1 MANYQLSDVVEYR
14 ARSHINIYDSPKCDR
29 LATQAALGRHLRV
42 VDPPQLRSGGRNGID
57 SVVEGDT
64 TAVMVRLC
72 EDDYPGW
79 LDIRDVELLDVAE
92 TVYHPLV
99 VSEAE
104 IKEKLPI
111 VITFAREA
119 MNQSNYY
126 LWGGTVGP
134 NYDCSGLM
142 QAAFVAAGIWLP
154 RDAYQQEAFTKPISI
169 SALDTSCTILSNGQD
184 ARSTTHQVSC
194 GVGILPA
201 HEKPID
207 NGAKCQLEPGDL
219 VFFGTPEKAT
229 HVGLYLGDNRYIH
242 SSGQAQGRNGIGIDV
257 LSEDGDRVSQ
267 AYYQQL
273 RGYGKVVASYQP
285 S

>member
-1 MANYQLSDVVEYR
+1 MANYQLSDVQEYR

-42 VDPPQLRSGGRNGID
+42 VDPPQVRSGGRNDID

-64 TAVMVRLC
+64 RAVMVRLC

-79 LDIRDVELLDVAE
+79 LDIRDVELLDPTE

-99 VSEAE
+99 LSEAQ
-104 IKEKLPI
+104 IKEKLPR

-154 RDAYQQEAFTKPISI
+154 RDAYQQEAFTKSISI
-169 SALDTSCTILSNGQD
+169 SALE
-184 ARSTTHQVSC
+184 A
-194 GVGILPA
+194 
-201 HEKPID
+201 
-207 NGAKCQLEPGDL
+207 GDL

-229 HVGLYLGDNRYIH
+229 HVGLYLGDSRYIH
-242 SSGQAQGRNGIGIDV
+242 SSGKSPGRNGIGIDV

>member
-14 ARSHINIYDSPKCDR
+14 TRSHINIYDSPKCDR

-42 VDPPQLRSGGRNGID
+42 VELPLRQSDVNL
-57 SVVEGDT
+57 DT

-79 LDIRDVELLDVAE
+79 LDIRDVELLDPTE

-99 VSEAE
+99 LSEAE
-104 IKEKLPI
+104 IKEKLPR

-154 RDAYQQEAFTKPISI
+154 RDAYQQEAFTKPVSI
-169 SALDTSCTILSNGQD
+169 SA
-184 ARSTTHQVSC
+184 
-194 GVGILPA
+194 
-201 HEKPID
+201 
-207 NGAKCQLEPGDL
+207 LEPGDL

-257 LSEDGDRVSQ
+257 LSEDGDLVSQ

>member
-42 VDPPQLRSGGRNGID
+42 VEQ
-57 SVVEGDT
+57 SVRQSDVNLDT
-64 TAVMVRLC
+64 NAVMVRLC

-92 TVYHPLV
+92 TLYHPLV
-99 VSEAE
+99 LYEAE
-104 IKEKLPI
+104 VREKLPLA
-111 VITFAREA
+111 ITFARDA

-142 QAAFVAAGIWLP
+142 QAAFVPAGIWLP

-169 SALDTSCTILSNGQD
+169 TA
-184 ARSTTHQVSC
+184 
-194 GVGILPA
+194 
-201 HEKPID
+201 
-207 NGAKCQLEPGDL
+207 LEPGNL

-285 S
+285 N

>member
-29 LATQAALGRHLRV
+29 LATQAAVGRHLRA
-42 VDPPQLRSGGRNGID
+42 
-57 SVVEGDT
+57 VELPLKQSDANLDT

-79 LDIRDVELLDVAE
+79 LDIRDVELLDATE

-99 VSEAE
+99 LSEAQ
-104 IKEKLPI
+104 IREKLPI
-111 VITFAREA
+111 AITFARDA

-154 RDAYQQEAFTKPISI
+154 RDAYQQEAFIRPISI
-169 SALDTSCTILSNGQD
+169 SD
-184 ARSTTHQVSC
+184 
-194 GVGILPA
+194 
-201 HEKPID
+201 
-207 NGAKCQLEPGDL
+207 LEPGDL
-219 VFFGTPEKAT
+219 VFFGTAEKAT
-229 HVGLYLGDNRYIH
+229 HVGLYLGDSRYIH
-242 SSGQAQGRNGIGIDV
+242 SSGKEQGRNGIGIDV
-257 LSEDGDRVSQ
+257 LSENGDKVSQ
-267 AYYQQL
+267 CYYRQL

-285 S
+285 SELLTVDC

>member
-1 MANYQLSDVVEYR
+1 MANYQLSDVLEYR

-42 VDPPQLRSGGRNGID
+42 VELPLRQSELNL
-57 SVVEGDT
+57 DT

-79 LDIRDVELLDVAE
+79 LDLRDVELLDLAE

-99 VSEAE
+99 LSEE
-104 IKEKLPI
+104 EVREKLPI
-111 VITFAREA
+111 VITFARAA
-119 MNQSNYY
+119 MHQSNYY

-169 SALDTSCTILSNGQD
+169 TA
-184 ARSTTHQVSC
+184 
-194 GVGILPA
+194 
-201 HEKPID
+201 
-207 NGAKCQLEPGDL
+207 LEPGDL

-257 LSEDGDRVSQ
+257 LSEDGDLVSQ

>member
-1 MANYQLSDVVEYR
+1 MTNYQLSDVLEYR

-29 LATQAALGRHLRV
+29 LATQAALGRRLRV
-42 VDPPQLRSGGRNGID
+42 VDPPQPPLHKGGRNGID
-57 SVVEGDT
+57 SVVQGDT
-64 TAVMVRLC
+64 KAVMVRLS

-79 LDIRDVELLDVAE
+79 LDLRDLELLEVTE
-92 TVYHPLV
+92 TLYHPLV
-99 VSEAE
+99 LSEAE
-104 IKEKLPI
+104 IRDKLPI
-111 VITFAREA
+111 AITFTHEA
-119 MNQSNYY
+119 MHQSNYY

-154 RDAYQQEAFTKPISI
+154 RDAYQQEAFTKPVSI
-169 SALDTSCTILSNGQD
+169 D
-184 ARSTTHQVSC
+184 A
-194 GVGILPA
+194 
-201 HEKPID
+201 
-207 NGAKCQLEPGDL
+207 LEPGDL

-229 HVGLYLGDNRYIH
+229 HVGLYLGDDRYIH
-242 SSGQAQGRNGIGIDV
+242 SSGKAQGRDGIGIDV
-257 LSEDGDRVSQ
+257 LSEKGDAVSQ

>member
-1 MANYQLSDVVEYR
+1 MANYQLSDVLEYR

-42 VDPPQLRSGGRNGID
+42 VELPLRQSDVNL
-57 SVVEGDT
+57 DT
-64 TAVMVRLC
+64 RAVMVRLC

-79 LDIRDVELLDVAE
+79 LDIRDVELLDPTE

-99 VSEAE
+99 LSEAQ
-104 IKEKLPI
+104 IKEKLPL

-154 RDAYQQEAFTKPISI
+154 RDAYQQEAFTKPISL
-169 SALDTSCTILSNGQD
+169 SALE
-184 ARSTTHQVSC
+184 A
-194 GVGILPA
+194 
-201 HEKPID
+201 
-207 NGAKCQLEPGDL
+207 GDL

-257 LSEDGDRVSQ
+257 LSDDGDIVSQ

>member
-1 MANYQLSDVVEYR
+1 MANYQLSDVLEYR

-42 VDPPQLRSGGRNGID
+42 VDPPQPSLRSGGRNGID

-79 LDIRDVELLDVAE
+79 LDLRDVELLDVAE

-99 VSEAE
+99 LSEAQ

-119 MNQSNYY
+119 MHQSNYY

-169 SALDTSCTILSNGQD
+169 TA
-184 ARSTTHQVSC
+184 
-194 GVGILPA
+194 
-201 HEKPID
+201 
-207 NGAKCQLEPGDL
+207 LEPGDL

-257 LSEDGDRVSQ
+257 LSEEGDRVSQ
-267 AYYQQL
+267 AYYRQL